1 MPMSDRP
8 IHSLKVRLS
17 HLKVRWR
24 CGYYDEDVRI
34 SHSRMREP
42 TTGRDVWVPN
52 YGWDL
57 PQDGL
62 TVSEA
67 RQLLQRL
74 NAEAKRA
81 YQAEKQRQAE
91 RKRRSMLWHREHD
104 DPAADLEIETEHYDG
119 AAHSRIVS

>member
-1 MPMSDRP
+1 MSDRP

-81 YQAEKQRQAE
+81 YQAEKQRRAS
-91 RKRRSMLWHREHD
+91 RKHKRMVAHREHTE
-104 DPAADLEIETEHYDG
+104 PQHEVETEHYDG

>member
-1 MPMSDRP
+1 MSDRP
-8 IHSLKVRLS
+8 IHSFKVRLS

-52 YGWDL
+52 YTWDL
-57 PQDGL
+57 PVGDL

-67 RQLLQRL
+67 RRLLQRL
-74 NAEAKRA
+74 NAEAKRG

-104 DPAADLEIETEHYDG
+104 DPAEELEIETEYFGG

>member
-1 MPMSDRP
+1 MSDRP

-42 TTGRDVWVPN
+42 TTGRDMWVPN

-57 PQDGL
+57 PQDDL

-67 RQLLQRL
+67 RRLLQRL

-81 YQAEKQRQAE
+81 YQAEKQRRASRKHE
-91 RKRRSMLWHREHD
+91 RMVAHREHD

-119 AAHSRIVS
+119 AAHSRIMN